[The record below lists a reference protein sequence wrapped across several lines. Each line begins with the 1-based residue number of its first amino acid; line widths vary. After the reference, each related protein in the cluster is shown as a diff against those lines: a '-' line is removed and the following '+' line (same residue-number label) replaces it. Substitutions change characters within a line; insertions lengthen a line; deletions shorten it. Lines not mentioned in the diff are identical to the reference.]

1 MKIISLITAACRFPF
16 HRKEVQMTRTRLN
29 VTVGLALLTL
39 LLTPALLPAADSA
52 VVVPFFSSQK
62 SVATGTAISGTS
74 TYGTGVYGYTED
86 GYAIYGRDT
95 GTTLG
100 RGYGGYFTSNTGV
113 GLFGRSTATA
123 SAMNLYMPGVYGS
136 SRYGAGV
143 YGIGESEGYDS
154 YGGYFTGRNGVFG
167 SGTYLYGGYFTGKGG
182 VYGYASG
189 PSYNSNSYGGYF
201 TSANYRGLYARGA
214 SGFYAAYFDSGSS
227 TGAGIYVLGNLTAS
241 GSKSGYVVDIAVNDG
256 PESLETGDLVVVTG
270 YGEPVAG
277 EIPLVRVR
285 KSSTAAS
292 SAIIGVVDQ
301 PFTVPPPE
309 PAADGQNISFL
320 DAEEDRSSQALPGP
334 SAAMASLYDGTGIA
348 PGEYLSIVTLGS
360 YKAIKAD
367 ADTGG
372 AIVPG
377 SLLVAS
383 PEPGHAMA
391 ADSPACGTVIG
402 KALGGLSSGTGLIPV
417 MVTLQ

>member
-1 MKIISLITAACRFPF
+1 MA
-16 HRKEVQMTRTRLN
+16 RTRLN

-62 SVATGTAISGTS
+62 SVATGTAISGKS
-74 TYGTGVYGYTED
+74 IGGTGVYGYTEND
-86 GYAIYGRDT
+86 IGVFGQDA
-95 GTTLG
+95 GTTQG
-100 RGYGGYFTSNTGV
+100 RGYGGLFISNSGVPLAGYSRATGV
-113 GLFGRSTATA
+113 AH
-123 SAMNLYMPGVYGS
+123 NPGIYGS
-136 SRYGAGV
+136 SWWGTGIYG
-143 YGIGESEGYDS
+143 EG
-154 YGGYFTGRNGVFG
+154 
-167 SGTYLYGGYFTGKGG
+167 LYG
-182 VYGYASG
+182 
-189 PSYNSNSYGGYF
+189 NSYGGYF
-201 TSANYRGLYARGA
+201 ISNNYRGLYARGT
-214 SGFYAAYFDSGSS
+214 GNYAAYFSSGSS
-227 TGAGIYVLGNLTAS
+227 TGPGIYVFGNIYAS
-241 GSKSGYVVDIAVNDG
+241 GSKSGYVVDIAINDG

-285 KSSTAAS
+285 KNTTAAS

-309 PAADGQNISFL
+309 PAGDGLELSVPG
-320 DAEEDRSSQALPGP
+320 AEEDRSTQALPGP
-334 SAAMASLYDGTGIA
+334 TAARASLYDGTGIA

-367 ADTGG
+367 ATAGP
-372 AIVPG
+372 IRPG

-391 ADSPACGTVIG
+391 ADSPACGTVVG
-402 KALGGLSSGTGLIPV
+402 KALGGLDSGTGLIPV